1 MDFVDGPSLS
11 GRIGSGPLSPVEV
24 RALFSRIAEGL
35 AVAHAAGVVHRD
47 LTPDNIILRDG
58 DPARPVLID
67 FGIARSSSD
76 GTLIGSGFAGKVN
89 YVSPEQLGMF
99 GGEVTA
105 RSDIYSLGL
114 VIAASLTG
122 KPIDMGG
129 THLELLEKRRHVPDL
144 TDLPDEFRPLLEDM
158 LAPAPSERQRSGADV
173 ARWLAQGTDAQR
185 PWDLAPRTAVR
196 HAPPSPVNK
205 GGAPARP
212 ALSVRPARSRWVPA
226 LALMV
231 VAAIAI
237 ASAIYAGRPI
247 ADREHD
253 ASGGEQVTSA
263 GDRGRDPPGE
273 VALLKPRGLPQ
284 KATPSEVP
292 QARETPTPPAQQSTC
307 ACSTVGSGVLPTRT
321 RKRLPTPIAWTALGP
336 MIPGRGR

>member
-185 PWDLAPRTAVR
+185 PWDLAHSDRRQARTAL
-196 HAPPSPVNK
+196 
-205 GGAPARP
+205 ARQQRR
-212 ALSVRPARSRWVPA
+212 STGEARLV
-226 LALMV
+226 
-231 VAAIAI
+231 
-237 ASAIYAGRPI
+237 G
-247 ADREHD
+247 
-253 ASGGEQVTSA
+253 
-263 GDRGRDPPGE
+263 PPG
-273 VALLKPRGLPQ
+273 AFAMGPCTGPDGCRSDCNRLRHLCRKTNRRPG
-284 KATPSEVP
+284 
-292 QARETPTPPAQQSTC
+292 ARC
-307 ACSTVGSGVLPTRT
+307 VR
-321 RKRLPTPIAWTALGP
+321 W
-336 MIPGRGR
+336 